1 MHMSKSPSADIKAGA
16 IYAAMWRVLFL
27 SVNTYD
33 IKPTAELLT
42 MMTIT
47 LMDKAGYHPTV
58 SDLVEI
64 TGLAQPRVTRY
75 VSKQLKND
83 FLTEAIDPQDRRI
96 HRLYPTEKAKREA
109 EWHQEQT
116 LEMARLSSNAFRSMG
131 NSDDP
136 VSSLKA
142 LFSDINGSLTDSS

>member
-1 MHMSKSPSADIKAGA
+1 MSESTNANSEAGA
-16 IYAAMWRVLFL
+16 IYAAMWRVLYL
-27 SVNTYD
+27 SVNAYD
-33 IKPTAELLT
+33 ISPTAELLT

-47 LMDKAGYHPTV
+47 LMDRAGYHPTI

-75 VSKQLKND
+75 ISKQLKND
-83 FLTEAIDPQDRRI
+83 FLTETIDLQDRRI
-96 HRLYPTEKAKREA
+96 HRLHPTEKAKREA

-116 LEMARLSSNAFRSMG
+116 LEMVRLSNDVFRSMG

-136 VSSLKA
+136 VASLKA
-142 LFSDINGSLTDSS
+142 LFSGISGSFPHSS